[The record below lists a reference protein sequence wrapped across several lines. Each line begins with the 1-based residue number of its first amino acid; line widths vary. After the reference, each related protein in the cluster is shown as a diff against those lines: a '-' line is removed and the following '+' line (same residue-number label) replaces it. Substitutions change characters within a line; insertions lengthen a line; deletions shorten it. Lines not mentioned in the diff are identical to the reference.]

1 LSANPS
7 IAQLLKSLNSSGGEN
22 LTDAAIVKLPL
33 NRASGF
39 RKSERAVIIG
49 MRVSRSRRRWLILA
63 AAFGI
68 FFIVAVGAAMFL
80 NPWMTHYIESDAFRE
95 AMERGTAKGL
105 HFPSGH
111 YGPIRRTGFWTAQ
124 SERFQASSGEKA
136 MKSIETRGIAA
147 KLDPWAV
154 FVRSWQLDEVHI
166 QSAEVEIQIYE
177 HKPEPVSLKS
187 WFSVFLPN
195 RVDLK
200 RVESESANVTWPFRG
215 ERAGF
220 FGTRLLI
227 TPHGRDFDYRA
238 TGGILKMALIP
249 DLYLRQAHVFITKT
263 LLTLYDVDF
272 APGASSEGGI
282 HAEGKAGIGDDK
294 SLGLNVNFDRLP
306 IRDWLP
312 KRWKGHFSGNA
323 SGNIRWAGENPKL
336 ENSSG
341 KGSLRVGEGRIDKLP
356 ILEKVA
362 ELAQE
367 TSYLELSDCSLSF
380 AWRYPKIEIT
390 EIAFEEKGKF
400 RIEGT
405 ISLDRRSLRGTI
417 KIGLA
422 RQSLDWLP
430 NPEEVF
436 THKRSGYLWT
446 VVHLSGTI
454 DEPKQDLS
462 PRIIELFKES
472 PSAYLG
478 LLFRQFETWLKK
490 TFSSDR

>member
-1 LSANPS
+1 MR
-7 IAQLLKSLNSSGGEN
+7 
-22 LTDAAIVKLPL
+22 AIVELPV

-63 AAFGI
+63 AAIGI
-68 FFIVAVGAAMFL
+68 FFIVAVGAAIFL
-80 NPWMTHYIESDAFRE
+80 NPWITHYIESDAFRE
-95 AMERGTAKGL
+95 AMERETAKGL

-111 YGPIRRTGFWTAQ
+111 YAPIRRTGFWTAQ

-136 MKSIETRGIAA
+136 MKSIEARGIAA
-147 KLDPWAV
+147 KLNPWAV
-154 FVRSWQLDEVHI
+154 FVRSWQLDEVHV

-200 RVESESANVTWPFRG
+200 RVESEPANVIWPFRG
-215 ERAGF
+215 EQAGF

-238 TGGILKMALIP
+238 TEGTLKMALIP
-249 DLYLRQAHVFITKT
+249 DLYLRQAHIFITKT
-263 LLTLYDVDF
+263 LLTLYGVDL
-272 APGASSEGGI
+272 APGAHNEGRI
-282 HAEGKAGIGDDK
+282 HVEGKAGIGDDK

-312 KRWKGHFSGNA
+312 NRWKGHFAGNA

-341 KGSLRVGEGRIDKLP
+341 EGLLRVGDGRIDKLP
-356 ILEKVA
+356 ILEKLA
-362 ELAQE
+362 ELAQK
-367 TSYLELSDCSLSF
+367 TSLEHLELSNCSLSF

-390 EIAFEEKGKF
+390 EIAIEEEGKF
-400 RIEGT
+400 RIEGS
-405 ISLDRRSLRGTI
+405 ISVDRRSLRGTI
-417 KIGLA
+417 KLGLT

-436 THKRSGYLWT
+436 TQKRSGYLWT
-446 VVHLSGTI
+446 IVHLSGTI